1 MKIAVTYENGQVFQ
15 HFGHTAQFKL
25 YQVEDGQVLSS
36 QVVDTNGSG
45 HGALAGF
52 LQAQGV
58 DTLLCGGIGGGAKTA
73 LAQAGIQ
80 LYGGV
85 TGSADG
91 PTEVIVSDSESLSG
105 AGIAGE
111 IDSPTLGMTESMTLK
126 MSFNS
131 VYPEIYNMLDW
142 TRSNLFECYAAVQM
156 SDPATSMRTS
166 VPLRVNIVGRAKSFP
181 LGSLE
186 PGKKQGNEQELEVT
200 RLEVLLDG
208 EEKLLIDKLNF
219 IHRVH
224 GTDLLATVRAQMGL
238 NV

>member
-1 MKIAVTYENGQVFQ
+1 MGKYLPEQTISFRVYHDGTGQIGVA
-15 HFGHTAQFKL
+15 TIDL
-25 YQVEDGQVLSS
+25 PELSYM
-36 QVVDTNGSG
+36 T
-45 HGALAGF
+45 
-52 LQAQGV
+52 
-58 DTLLCGGIGGGAKTA
+58 
-73 LAQAGIQ
+73 
-80 LYGGV
+80 
-85 TGSADG
+85 
-91 PTEVIVSDSESLSG
+91 ESLSG

-219 IHRVH
+219 IHRVN

>member
-1 MKIAVTYENGQVFQ
+1 MGKYLPEQTIAFRIF
-15 HFGHTAQFKL
+15 H
-25 YQVEDGQVLSS
+25 DGTDQIGVATIDLPELSYM
-36 QVVDTNGSG
+36 T
-45 HGALAGF
+45 
-52 LQAQGV
+52 
-58 DTLLCGGIGGGAKTA
+58 
-73 LAQAGIQ
+73 
-80 LYGGV
+80 
-85 TGSADG
+85 
-91 PTEVIVSDSESLSG
+91 ESLSG

-166 VPLRVNIVGRAKSFP
+166 VPLRVNVVGRAKSFP

-219 IHRVH
+219 IHRVD

>member
-1 MKIAVTYENGQVFQ
+1 MGQYLPEQTLSFRIY
-15 HFGHTAQFKL
+15 H
-25 YQVEDGQVLSS
+25 DGTDQIGVATIDLPELSYM
-36 QVVDTNGSG
+36 T
-45 HGALAGF
+45 
-52 LQAQGV
+52 
-58 DTLLCGGIGGGAKTA
+58 
-73 LAQAGIQ
+73 
-80 LYGGV
+80 
-85 TGSADG
+85 
-91 PTEVIVSDSESLSG
+91 ESLSG

-142 TRSNLFECYAAVQM
+142 TRSNLFEC
-156 SDPATSMRTS
+156 
-166 VPLRVNIVGRAKSFP
+166 RAKSFP

-219 IHRVH
+219 IHRVN

>member
-1 MKIAVTYENGQVFQ
+1 MGKYLPEQTISFRVY
-15 HFGHTAQFKL
+15 H
-25 YQVEDGQVLSS
+25 DGTDQIGVATIDLPELS
-36 QVVDTNGSG
+36 
-45 HGALAGF
+45 
-52 LQAQGV
+52 
-58 DTLLCGGIGGGAKTA
+58 
-73 LAQAGIQ
+73 
-80 LYGGV
+80 Y
-85 TGSADG
+85 
-91 PTEVIVSDSESLSG
+91 
-105 AGIAGE
+105 IAGE

-166 VPLRVNIVGRAKSFP
+166 VPLRINVVGRAKSFP

-219 IHRVH
+219 IHRVN